1 MAVPRDI
8 LAYLL
13 VCPNSVLRWFGLLFF
28 TACPVFALASPP
40 PSAQPK
46 PVAQI
51 HLASIERT
59 YRPPS
64 SSPVPGAAVRS
75 FQEPD
80 DLSGSMETFE
90 IHWFANAPGLPSP
103 GLLLFEYAQERSS
116 AILNRT
122 WPIPAKTQGHFRSI
136 VEISSNDIQR
146 AGKVRQWRASV
157 VWRGRVLARRYSD
170 NWEM

>member
-1 MAVPRDI
+1 MAVLRDI

-13 VCPNSVLRWFGLLFF
+13 TCPNSAIRWLGLFAIA
-28 TACPVFALASPP
+28 ACPIFALAAP
-40 PSAQPK
+40 PSNPPV

-64 SSPVPGAAVRS
+64 SIAVPGAAVRS
-75 FQEPD
+75 FREPD
-80 DLSGSMETFE
+80 DLSGSMESFE

-103 GLLLFEYAQERSS
+103 GLLLFEYAQERS
-116 AILNRT
+116 ATIVNRAL
-122 WPIPAKTQGHFRSI
+122 PIPAKSHGHFRSI
-136 VEISSNDIQR
+136 VEISANEIQR